1 MRDRSVVIKVVA
13 YTCGAMF
20 VIMFL
25 NSFVLLRFE
34 RNREEAF
41 VAEYQKKLTQS
52 IDEREASQKT
62 ALHKNIAFHAEILTK
77 IGATHLY
84 GIEKEDV
91 QDMLRSYLNYPEILA
106 ITVLDD
112 FADPFA
118 AIWKVPNTA
127 EIHEGDSLPDD
138 LTLNTDLSIQLP
150 SLYEGNNVGSF
161 EVFYT
166 DRILIE
172 EITTVK
178 ERTST
183 EVEAFQ
189 TASRSRF
196 IRTAM
201 NQIAGGALMLLALI
215 VCQIVSL
222 KALVFT
228 PLLTVS
234 QIARKLSQFDLTV
247 IVNSRR
253 RDEIGQLFAAIQE
266 MIQSFRNIVDQ
277 VQHSGTQVAASATEL
292 AATAK
297 QQEVTVKTQVE
308 STNDVVKS
316 VEEISQVASELV
328 DTMQHV
334 ASMSQETAELA
345 SSGQTDLV
353 QMKVEIDQMANAS
366 QSISGRLETIH
377 EKAEN
382 ITTVVTTI
390 NKVSDQTN
398 LLSLNAAIEAEKA
411 GEYGR
416 GFTVVVREIRRL
428 ADQTASATLDIE
440 KMVQEM
446 QTAVSAGVI
455 EMNTFIAEVRH
466 RVDVVEKISWQQTMI
481 IEQVQALSPNFE
493 EVSVAMRRQS
503 DHAQN
508 INLTIMNL
516 SEEMQQTKKSLSETY
531 SVIEQ
536 LDNAAR
542 NLQTEVSSFKT

>member
-1 MRDRSVVIKVVA
+1 
-13 YTCGAMF
+13 MF
-20 VIMFL
+20 VIMCL

-34 RNREEAF
+34 GNREETF
-41 VAEYQKKLTQS
+41 VSEYQKKLIQS

-62 ALHKNIAFHAEILTK
+62 ALRKNVAFNAEILTK

-84 GIEKEDV
+84 GIEKQDV
-91 QDMLRSYLNYPEILA
+91 QEMLRSYLNYPEILA

-112 FADPFA
+112 FAEPFA

-127 EIHEGDSLPDD
+127 EIHEGNSLPDD
-138 LTLNTDLSIQLP
+138 LTLNADLSIQLS

-166 DRILIE
+166 DRLLIE
-172 EITTVK
+172 EITAAK
-178 ERTST
+178 ERAST

-189 TASRSRF
+189 AASRSRF

-201 NQIAGGALMLLALI
+201 NQIVGGALMMLALI
-215 VCQIVSL
+215 ICQIVSL
-222 KALVFT
+222 KALIFT

-234 QIARKLSQFDLTV
+234 QIARQLSQFDLTV
-247 IVNSRR
+247 LVNSRR
-253 RDEIGQLFAAIQE
+253 RDEVGQLFIAIQE

-277 VQHSGTQVAASATEL
+277 VQHSGTQVTSSATEL

-297 QQEVTVKTQVE
+297 QQEITVKTQVE

-353 QMKVEIDQMANAS
+353 QMKMEIDQMADAA

-416 GFTVVVREIRRL
+416 GFTVVAREIRRL

-440 KMVQEM
+440 EMVQEM
-446 QTAVSAGVI
+446 QAAVSAGVI
-455 EMNTFIAEVRH
+455 EMNKFIAEVRH
-466 RVDVVEKISWQQTMI
+466 SVGVAEKIRRQQTTI

-493 EVSVAMRRQS
+493 DVSVAMRRQS
-503 DHAQN
+503 DHAQK
-508 INLTIMNL
+508 INLTIMDL
-516 SEEMQQTKKSLSETY
+516 SEEMRQTKESLSETY
-531 SVIEQ
+531 SAIEQ
-536 LDNAAR
+536 LNNAAR
-542 NLQTEVSSFKT
+542 NLHTEVSSFKT